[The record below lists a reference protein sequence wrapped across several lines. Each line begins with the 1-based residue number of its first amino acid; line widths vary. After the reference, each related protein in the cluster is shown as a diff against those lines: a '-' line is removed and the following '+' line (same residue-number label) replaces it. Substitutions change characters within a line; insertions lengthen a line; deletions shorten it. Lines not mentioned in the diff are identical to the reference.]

1 MEALHHDVTG
11 TGSPMLLIHGTGAD
25 GTVWRAA
32 RPTLAR
38 GHRVISYDRRGHGRS
53 PGPAPSG
60 GEAHLRHAEDGLAL
74 LGEHARREPAVLVG
88 WSSGGIIALQM
99 AALRPDR
106 VRALVLVEPP
116 LWARN
121 HQDMRMLWAMLPV
134 FWHRKVR
141 PRQAAA
147 AFYRA
152 VCRYHDDAG
161 GNGFDALPDARQE
174 AILAN
179 ADAIMAELTAGTGE
193 ALTPELLRARV
204 HCPVTLLL
212 GGRSPPMFRRVARE
226 LGRVLPQ
233 LQTATIA
240 DAGHLMMIESPAA
253 FAAWVHAVAAG
264 PGGHDDAFISSQA

>member
-60 GEAHLRHAEDGLAL
+60 THAHLRHAEDGLEL
-74 LGEHARREPAVLVG
+74 LERHAAREPAALVG

-99 AALRPDR
+99 AVLRPSR

-121 HQDMRMLWAMLPV
+121 HSDMRMLLAMLRV
-134 FWHRKVR
+134 FWHRKQR
-141 PRQAAA
+141 PRQATA

-152 VCRYHDDAG
+152 VCRYHDDGG
-161 GNGFDALPDARQE
+161 GNGFDALSDERRE
-174 AILAN
+174 SILVN
-179 ADAIMAELTAGTGE
+179 ADAVMAELSAGTGE
-193 ALTPELLRARV
+193 SLTPELLGRV
-204 HCPVTLLL
+204 RCPVTLLL
-212 GGRSPPMFRRVARE
+212 GGRSAPMFRRVARD

-233 LQTATIA
+233 LRIATVA

-253 FAAWVHAVAAG
+253 FAAWVHAVAAE
-264 PGGHDDAFISSQA
+264 PRAHDDGFISSQA